1 MLINHN
7 KVKRHGKIKVE
18 PRITLNHNTNL
29 FPLQANKGIRGMTR
43 EIIVGL
49 VANTEMREQRH
60 EDHAARM
67 LQPEPPCASSTDD
80 VEGIISLFHE
90 VLGTVFGLN
99 EFFAEFPKILNE
111 FTK

>member
-1 MLINHN
+1 
-7 KVKRHGKIKVE
+7 
-18 PRITLNHNTNL
+18 
-29 FPLQANKGIRGMTR
+29 MTR

-49 VANTEMREQRH
+49 VANTEMREQRR

-90 VLGTVFGLN
+90 VLGTVFGLK